1 MNYFN
6 MSFDFIKTIDSF
18 YKDTDEVYKTLFID
32 NDDIIIYRDNDNDI
46 LEYTK
51 MLMKRILS
59 EKKINNLDKMLH
71 YMIVCYIISIK
82 FYTDCFISRPYSNI
96 IDLLDNENIELEY
109 LISIEKYILKKFD
122 YKI

>member
-6 MSFDFIKTIDSF
+6 ISYEFIKTIDSF

-32 NDDIIIYRDNDNDI
+32 DHDIKIYRDNDNDI

-51 MLMKRILS
+51 SLMKRILS
-59 EKKINNLDKMLH
+59 QKKINNLDKMLH
-71 YMIVCYIISIK
+71 YMIVCYILSIK
-82 FYTDCFISRPYSNI
+82 FYTDCFISKPYSNI
-96 IDLLDNENIELEY
+96 IDLLNIENIELDY
-109 LISIEKYILKKFD
+109 LISIEKYILTKFD

>member
-18 YKDTDEVYKTLFID
+18 YRDTDEVYKTLFID

>member
-1 MNYFN
+1 
-6 MSFDFIKTIDSF
+6 
-18 YKDTDEVYKTLFID
+18 
-32 NDDIIIYRDNDNDI
+32 
-46 LEYTK
+46 
-51 MLMKRILS
+51 
-59 EKKINNLDKMLH
+59 
-71 YMIVCYIISIK
+71 MIVCYIISIK